1 MQLTRFTDLGL
12 RVVTFLA
19 AASPT
24 DLPNTALVAEQLELS
39 YAHTTKVVARLGELG
54 VVSAR
59 RGRGGGLAITE
70 LGRTA
75 TIGWLTR
82 QLEGEDEVVNCEGPK
97 PCPLRGNCA
106 LRVALRAA
114 QDALYSALDTLTVAD
129 LTTRGNTAELPFPV
143 PPQISPTTHNQ
154 ENPCRSRPSPKK

>member
-12 RVVTFLA
+12 RVVTYLA
-19 AASPT
+19 AAPAT
-24 DLPNTALVAEQLELS
+24 DLPNTAHVAEQLEMS

-82 QLEGEDEVVNCEGPK
+82 QLEGEGDVVNCDGPK
-97 PCPLRGNCA
+97 PCPLRDNCA
-106 LRVALRAA
+106 LRFALRAA
-114 QDALYSALDTLTVAD
+114 QDAFYSALDTLTVAD
-129 LTTRGNTAELPFPV
+129 LTTRGNIAALPHPGLRTS
-143 PPQISPTTHNQ
+143 PPDYHEEKT
-154 ENPCRSRPSPKK
+154 CRSRPDPEK

>member
-12 RVVTFLA
+12 RVVTYLA
-19 AASPT
+19 ATPPT
-24 DLPNTALVAEQLELS
+24 DLPSTALVAERLEMS

-54 VVSAR
+54 VVSSR

-82 QLEGEDEVVNCEGPK
+82 QLEGQGDVVNCEGPT

-106 LRVALRAA
+106 LRGALRAA
-114 QDALYSALDTLTVAD
+114 QDAFYSALDTLTVAD
-129 LTTRGNTAELPFPV
+129 LTTRGNVAALPLPGLRTS
-143 PPQISPTTHNQ
+143 PPDHHE
-154 ENPCRSRPSPKK
+154 ENTCRSHPNPEK